1 MSNKILDIPVARNHP
16 DYMKYYSKIRREKV
30 KKIKEDWAEK
40 NREKKQSQ
48 WRDWYSRNKKKQL
61 AKMNMEKAEK
71 LKRTP
76 TWGEKDKIAEFY
88 ENCPDGHHVDHV
100 IPLRGKNVSGLH
112 VLGNLQ
118 YLTAK
123 ENFTKGNKF

>member
-16 DYMKYYSKIRREKV
+16 DYMKYYSKIRREK
-30 KKIKEDWAEK
+30 EDLA
-40 NREKKQSQ
+40 NLR
-48 WRDWYSRNKKKQL
+48 RDWYSRNKKKQL